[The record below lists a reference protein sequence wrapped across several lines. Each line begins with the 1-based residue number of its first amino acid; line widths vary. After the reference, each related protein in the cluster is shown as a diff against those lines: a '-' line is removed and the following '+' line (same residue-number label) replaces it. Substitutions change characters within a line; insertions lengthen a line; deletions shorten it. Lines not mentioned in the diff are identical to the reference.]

1 MAKVYTKAAKDKTF
15 SMKDLM
21 SSKFFNLNSDDRH
34 FRNRLKNELKVLNA
48 PNGSFDSQVLEI
60 LRLCNDAIDEKTKV
74 FVTDSECE
82 EFLELMLTGID
93 GANIESFLDRKSKN
107 VKHRIFDAAKSL
119 SIDYTVLDIHWRRI
133 LKPALSSH
141 IKKTSFKTR
150 LASFVIYKKAKTR
163 TDVDISEVKK
173 FVPDRHEE
181 DLEKELKE
189 MERQSA
195 GLPLYRSLLRQ
206 PRKRLLHIF
215 DKLVDAFEDFK

>member
-119 SIDYTVLDIHWRRI
+119 SIDYTVLDSHWRRI

-141 IKKTSFKTR
+141 IKKTSFKAR
-150 LASFVIYKKAKTR
+150 LASFVIYKMAKTR
-163 TDVDISEVKK
+163 ADVDISEVKK

-181 DLEKELKE
+181 GLK
-189 MERQSA
+189 MGRN
-195 GLPLYRSLLRQ
+195 
-206 PRKRLLHIF
+206 
-215 DKLVDAFEDFK
+215 

>member
-1 MAKVYTKAAKDKTF
+1 MIENNCPFSAEIRELNSYVNFVAKVYTRAVKDKTF

-93 GANIESFLDRKSKN
+93 GDSIESFLDRKSKN
-107 VKHRIFDAAKSL
+107 LKHRIYDAAQSL

-141 IKKTSFKTR
+141 IKKTSFKAR

-163 TDVDISEVKK
+163 ADVDISEVKK
-173 FVPDRHEE
+173 FVPYRHEE
-181 DLEKELKE
+181 GLK
-189 MERQSA
+189 MGRN
-195 GLPLYRSLLRQ
+195 
-206 PRKRLLHIF
+206 
-215 DKLVDAFEDFK
+215 

>member
-1 MAKVYTKAAKDKTF
+1 MIENNCPFSAEIRELNSYVNFVAKVYTRAVKDKTF

-21 SSKFFNLNSDDRH
+21 SSKFFYLNSDDRH

-93 GANIESFLDRKSKN
+93 GDSIESFLDRKSKN
-107 VKHRIFDAAKSL
+107 LKHRIYDAAQSL

-133 LKPALSSH
+133 LKPALSWPH
-141 IKKTSFKTR
+141 LSFTRRPR
-150 LASFVIYKKAKTR
+150 LAPMWTF
-163 TDVDISEVKK
+163 
-173 FVPDRHEE
+173 
-181 DLEKELKE
+181 LK
-189 MERQSA
+189 
-195 GLPLYRSLLRQ
+195 
-206 PRKRLLHIF
+206 
-215 DKLVDAFEDFK
+215 